1 MIKTLWKYKYIF
13 LSIVFLLLLAS
24 LKDITELKI
33 FYDSERIIELSNE
46 SKDIIDK
53 SLDDKN
59 LILLSVNFSDSIK
72 YQDLID
78 FSNISIKVSNDS
90 NTSSIRSIFNERVLL
105 KSSIIPFAI
114 KILNIDNYDKY
125 KSSLLKLEKHGSKFF
140 SKDYRSLLFIVKSKN
155 LDTEDKKRS
164 YLKSL
169 KEAFSI
175 NNANVYITGQIK
187 SEIYMQDNVTKELLI
202 FIILSSIL
210 CSLVL
215 YFYLNNIKLVL
226 INFISVC
233 ISLVLSFTFSN
244 ILFGGIELVMILIPA
259 IVFIITISDFM
270 HLLNSDKLY
279 KNKFRS
285 FKTQLE
291 KIGMPVFITS
301 LTTAIGFLSF
311 MFSSLVPLFRFG
323 VITTITIFISL
334 FVIVLLYSFIIDFNI
349 NKDIKSNNF
358 LDKLIISLI
367 SLKKSYSYLLISLFL
382 FLSFL
387 SFSNFKV
394 DNFITDEIN
403 KNSNLYT
410 DISFFDR
417 EFGGIKPVTF
427 IVKDSAT
434 SKSNLDSLEKII
446 LNHNFVI
453 DFVLDDFSK
462 ISQYNSDENQY
473 IIKARMRDIGSSQS
487 KIIFDDIVLKS
498 KDLSLDLEIAGIGF
512 LFDKVSNKMTFEIIF
527 GLLLAIIIIG
537 LVFVILNNGNWYY
550 FPISLIPNILPLL
563 TTIGILSIFGFYFSL
578 SNAFILEI
586 VFGLIVDD
594 SIHIINSYSMSRNRG
609 MTIQQ
614 SILHCQNY
622 TYKAVVKTSVVIIFT
637 LFPLLF
643 SEFKSISQL
652 SIITI
657 IAAVIALIFDI
668 IYLPKMLVKYIK

>member
-1 MIKTLWKYKYIF
+1 MIKVLWKYKYIF
-13 LSIVFLLLLAS
+13 LSLILVLLLVS
-24 LKDITELKI
+24 LNNITGLKI
-33 FYDSERIIELSNE
+33 FYESERIIELSNE
-46 SKDIIDK
+46 SQDIIDK

-59 LILLSVNFSDSIK
+59 LILLAVEFQDSVK
-72 YQDLID
+72 YQDLLD
-78 FSNISIKVSNDS
+78 LSNVSLKISKDQ
-90 NTSSIRSIFNERVLL
+90 NTKSVRSIFNERVLI
-105 KSSIIPFAI
+105 KSSIIPFAV
-114 KILNIDNYDKY
+114 KIFDIDDYDKY
-125 KSSLLKLEKHGSKFF
+125 KNSLLKIKKYGSKFAREDLNSF
-140 SKDYRSLLFIVKSKN
+140 LFIIKSKD
-155 LDTEDKKRS
+155 LDSEEQKRS
-164 YLKSL
+164 YLNKL
-169 KEAFSI
+169 EKEFSQ
-175 NNANVYITGQIK
+175 NNIKVYITGQIK
-187 SEIYMQDNVTKELLI
+187 SEIYMQDNVTKELLL

-233 ISLVLSFTFSN
+233 ISLIFSFSLSN

-311 MFSSLVPLFRFG
+311 MFSSLIPLFRFG

-334 FVIVLLYSFIIDFNI
+334 FVIVILYSLIIDFNI
-349 NKDIKSNNF
+349 NKSIKNNLF
-358 LDKLIISLI
+358 LDDLIVSIVN
-367 SLKKSYSYLLISLFL
+367 LKKSYSYVLLVSFL

-387 SFSNFKV
+387 AFNNFKV

-403 KNSNLYT
+403 KNSDLYT
-410 DISFFDR
+410 DINFFDR

-427 IVKDSAT
+427 IVKNESP
-434 SKSNLDSLEKII
+434 SISSLDSLKEII

-453 DFVLDDFSK
+453 DFSLNDFSK
-462 ISQYNSDENQY
+462 PDNNEYL
-473 IIKARMRDIGSSQS
+473 IKARMKDIGSSQS
-487 KIIFDDIVLKS
+487 EIIFDDILLKS
-498 KDLSLDLEIAGIGF
+498 KDLSLDLEIAGVGF
-512 LFDKVSNKMTFEIIF
+512 LFDKISNKMTFEIIL
-527 GLLLAIIIIG
+527 GLVLAIIIIG
-537 LVFVILNNGNWYY
+537 LVFVLLNNFNWYY

-563 TTIGILSIFGFYFSL
+563 TTIGLLSIFGFYFSL
-578 SNAFILEI
+578 SNAFILAI

-594 SIHIINSYSMSRNRG
+594 SIHIINAYSMSRNRG
-609 MTIQQ
+609 LSIQE
-614 SILHCQNY
+614 SISHCQTY
-622 TYKAVVKTSVVIIFT
+622 TYKAVIKTSVVIIFT

-668 IYLPKMLVKYIK
+668 IYLPKMLVKYIN

>member
-1 MIKTLWKYKYIF
+1 MIKILWKYKYIL
-13 LSIVFLLLLAS
+13 LSLILVLLLVS
-24 LKDITELKI
+24 LNNISGLKI
-33 FYDSERIIELSNE
+33 FYESERIIELSNE
-46 SKDIIDK
+46 SQDIIDK

-59 LILLSVNFSDSIK
+59 LILLAVEFQDSVK
-72 YQDLID
+72 YQDLLD
-78 FSNISIKVSNDS
+78 LSNVSLNISKDQ
-90 NTSSIRSIFNERVLL
+90 NTKSVRSIFNERVLI
-105 KSSIIPFAI
+105 KSSIIPLAV
-114 KILNIDNYDKY
+114 KIFDIDSYDKY
-125 KSSLLKLEKHGSKFF
+125 KSSLLKIKKHGSKFATEDLNSF
-140 SKDYRSLLFIVKSKN
+140 LFIIKSKD
-155 LDTEDKKRS
+155 LDSEEQKRS
-164 YLKSL
+164 YLNKL
-169 KEAFSI
+169 EKEFSQ
-175 NNANVYITGQIK
+175 NNIKVYITGQIK
-187 SEIYMQDNVTKELLI
+187 SEIYMQDNVTKELLL

-233 ISLVLSFTFSN
+233 ISLIFSFSLSN

-285 FKTQLE
+285 FKTQLQ

-311 MFSSLVPLFRFG
+311 MFSSLIPLFRFG

-334 FVIVLLYSFIIDFNI
+334 FVIVILYSLIIDFNI
-349 NKDIKSNNF
+349 NKNIKNNHF
-358 LDKLIISLI
+358 LDDLIVSIVN
-367 SLKKSYSYLLISLFL
+367 LKKSYSYVLLASFL

-387 SFSNFKV
+387 AFNNFKV

-403 KNSNLYT
+403 KNSDLYT
-410 DISFFDR
+410 DINFFDR

-427 IVKDSAT
+427 IVKNESP
-434 SKSNLDSLEKII
+434 SISSLDSLKEII

-453 DFVLDDFSK
+453 DFSLNDFSK
-462 ISQYNSDENQY
+462 PDNNEYL
-473 IIKARMRDIGSSQS
+473 IKARMKDIGSSQS
-487 KIIFDDIVLKS
+487 EIIFDDILLKS
-498 KDLSLDLEIAGIGF
+498 KDLSLDLEIAGVGF
-512 LFDKVSNKMTFEIIF
+512 LFDKISNKMTFEIIL
-527 GLLLAIIIIG
+527 GLILAIIIIG
-537 LVFVILNNGNWYY
+537 LVFVLLNNFNWYY

-563 TTIGILSIFGFYFSL
+563 TTIGLLSIFGFYFSL
-578 SNAFILEI
+578 SNAFILAI

-594 SIHIINSYSMSRNRG
+594 SIHIINAYSMSRNRG
-609 MTIQQ
+609 LSIQE
-614 SILHCQNY
+614 SISHCQTY
-622 TYKAVVKTSVVIIFT
+622 TYKAVIKTSVVIIFT

-668 IYLPKMLVKYIK
+668 IYLPKMLVKYIN

>member
-24 LKDITELKI
+24 LKDVTELKI

-550 FPISLIPNILPLL
+550 FPISLIPNIFPLL

-578 SNAFILEI
+578 SNAFILAI

>member
-1 MIKTLWKYKYIF
+1 MIKVLWKYKYIF
-13 LSIVFLLLLAS
+13 LSLTLVLLLVS
-24 LKDITELKI
+24 LNNITGLKI
-33 FYDSERIIELSNE
+33 FYESERIIELSNE
-46 SKDIIDK
+46 SQDIIDK

-59 LILLSVNFSDSIK
+59 LILLAVEFQDSVK
-72 YQDLID
+72 YQDLLD
-78 FSNISIKVSNDS
+78 LSNVSLKISKDQ
-90 NTSSIRSIFNERVLL
+90 NTKSVRSIFNERVLI
-105 KSSIIPFAI
+105 KSSIIPFAV
-114 KILNIDNYDKY
+114 KIFDIYDYDKY
-125 KSSLLKLEKHGSKFF
+125 KNSLLKIKKYGSKFATEDLNSF
-140 SKDYRSLLFIVKSKN
+140 LFIIKSKD
-155 LDTEDKKRS
+155 LDSEEQKRS
-164 YLKSL
+164 YLNKL
-169 KEAFSI
+169 EKEFSQ
-175 NNANVYITGQIK
+175 NNIKVYITGQLK
-187 SEIYMQDNVTKELLI
+187 SEIYMQDNVTKELLL

-233 ISLVLSFTFSN
+233 ISLIFSFSLSN

-285 FKTQLE
+285 FKTQLQ

-311 MFSSLVPLFRFG
+311 MFSSLIPLFRFG

-334 FVIVLLYSFIIDFNI
+334 FVIVILYSLIIDFNI
-349 NKDIKSNNF
+349 NKNIKNNHF
-358 LDKLIISLI
+358 LDDLIVSIVN
-367 SLKKSYSYLLISLFL
+367 LKKSYSYVLLASFL

-387 SFSNFKV
+387 AFNNFKV

-403 KNSNLYT
+403 KNSDLYT
-410 DISFFDR
+410 DINFFDR

-427 IVKDSAT
+427 IVKNESP
-434 SKSNLDSLEKII
+434 SISSLDSLKEII

-453 DFVLDDFSK
+453 DFSLNDFSK
-462 ISQYNSDENQY
+462 PDNNEYL
-473 IIKARMRDIGSSQS
+473 IKARMKDIGSSQS
-487 KIIFDDIVLKS
+487 EIIFNDILLKS
-498 KDLSLDLEIAGIGF
+498 KDLSLDLEIAGVGF
-512 LFDKVSNKMTFEIIF
+512 LFDKISNKMTFEIIL
-527 GLLLAIIIIG
+527 GLILAIIIIG
-537 LVFVILNNGNWYY
+537 FVFVLLNNFNWYY

-563 TTIGILSIFGFYFSL
+563 TTIGLLSIFGFYFSL
-578 SNAFILEI
+578 SNAFILAI

-594 SIHIINSYSMSRNRG
+594 SIHIINAYSMSRNRG
-609 MTIQQ
+609 LSIQE
-614 SILHCQNY
+614 SISHCQTY
-622 TYKAVVKTSVVIIFT
+622 TYKAVIKTSVVIIFT

-668 IYLPKMLVKYIK
+668 IYLPKMLVKYIN

>member
-1 MIKTLWKYKYIF
+1 MIKVLWKYKYIF
-13 LSIVFLLLLAS
+13 LSLILVLLLVS
-24 LKDITELKI
+24 LNNITGLKI
-33 FYDSERIIELSNE
+33 FYESERIIELSNE
-46 SKDIIDK
+46 SQDIIDK

-59 LILLSVNFSDSIK
+59 LILLAVEFQDSVK
-72 YQDLID
+72 YQDLLD
-78 FSNISIKVSNDS
+78 LSNVSLKISKDQ
-90 NTSSIRSIFNERVLL
+90 NTKSVRSIFNERVLI
-105 KSSIIPFAI
+105 KSSIIPFAV
-114 KILNIDNYDKY
+114 KIFDIDDYDKY
-125 KSSLLKLEKHGSKFF
+125 KNSLLKIKKYGSKFATEDLNSF
-140 SKDYRSLLFIVKSKN
+140 LFIIKSKD
-155 LDTEDKKRS
+155 LDSEEQKRS
-164 YLKSL
+164 YLNKL
-169 KEAFSI
+169 EKEFSQ
-175 NNANVYITGQIK
+175 NNIKVYITGQIK
-187 SEIYMQDNVTKELLI
+187 SEIYMQDNVTKELLL

-233 ISLVLSFTFSN
+233 ISLIFSFSLSN

-311 MFSSLVPLFRFG
+311 MFSSLIPLFRFG

-334 FVIVLLYSFIIDFNI
+334 FVIVILYSLIIDFNI
-349 NKDIKSNNF
+349 NKSIKNNLF
-358 LDKLIISLI
+358 LDDLIVSIVN
-367 SLKKSYSYLLISLFL
+367 LKKSYSYVLLASFL

-387 SFSNFKV
+387 AFNNFKV

-403 KNSNLYT
+403 KNSDLYT
-410 DISFFDR
+410 DINFFDR

-427 IVKDSAT
+427 IVKNESP
-434 SKSNLDSLEKII
+434 SISSLDSLKEII

-453 DFVLDDFSK
+453 DFSLNDFSK
-462 ISQYNSDENQY
+462 PDNNEYL
-473 IIKARMRDIGSSQS
+473 IKARMKDIGSSQS
-487 KIIFDDIVLKS
+487 EIIFDDILLKS
-498 KDLSLDLEIAGIGF
+498 KDLSLDLEIAGVGF
-512 LFDKVSNKMTFEIIF
+512 LFDKISNKMTFEIIL
-527 GLLLAIIIIG
+527 GLILAIIIIG
-537 LVFVILNNGNWYY
+537 FVFVLLNNFNWYY

-563 TTIGILSIFGFYFSL
+563 TTIGLLSIFGFYFSL
-578 SNAFILEI
+578 SNAFILAI

-594 SIHIINSYSMSRNRG
+594 SIHIINAYSMSRNRG
-609 MTIQQ
+609 LSIQE
-614 SILHCQNY
+614 SISHCQTY
-622 TYKAVVKTSVVIIFT
+622 TYKAVIKTSVVIIFT

-668 IYLPKMLVKYIK
+668 IYLPKMLVKYIN

>member
-1 MIKTLWKYKYIF
+1 MIKVLWKYKYIF
-13 LSIVFLLLLAS
+13 LSLILVLLLVS
-24 LKDITELKI
+24 LNNITGLKI
-33 FYDSERIIELSNE
+33 FYESERIIELSNE
-46 SKDIIDK
+46 SQDIIDK

-59 LILLSVNFSDSIK
+59 LILLAVEFQDSVK
-72 YQDLID
+72 YQDLLD
-78 FSNISIKVSNDS
+78 LSNVSLKISKDQ
-90 NTSSIRSIFNERVLL
+90 NTKSVRSIFNERVLI
-105 KSSIIPFAI
+105 KSSIIPFAV
-114 KILNIDNYDKY
+114 KIFDIDDYDKY
-125 KSSLLKLEKHGSKFF
+125 KNSLLKIKKYGSKFATEDLNSF
-140 SKDYRSLLFIVKSKN
+140 LFIIKSKD
-155 LDTEDKKRS
+155 LDSEEQKRS
-164 YLKSL
+164 YLNKL
-169 KEAFSI
+169 EKEFSQ
-175 NNANVYITGQIK
+175 NNIKVYITGQIK
-187 SEIYMQDNVTKELLI
+187 SEIYMQDNVTKELLL

-233 ISLVLSFTFSN
+233 ISLIFSFSLSN

-311 MFSSLVPLFRFG
+311 MFSSLIPLFRFG

-334 FVIVLLYSFIIDFNI
+334 FVIVILYSLIIDFNI
-349 NKDIKSNNF
+349 NKNIKNNHF
-358 LDKLIISLI
+358 LDDLIVSIVN
-367 SLKKSYSYLLISLFL
+367 LKKSYSYVLLASFL

-387 SFSNFKV
+387 AFNNFKV

-403 KNSNLYT
+403 KNSDLYT
-410 DISFFDR
+410 DINFFDR

-427 IVKDSAT
+427 IVKNESP
-434 SKSNLDSLEKII
+434 SISSLDSLKEII

-453 DFVLDDFSK
+453 DFSLNDFSK
-462 ISQYNSDENQY
+462 PDNNEYL
-473 IIKARMRDIGSSQS
+473 IKARMKDIGSSQS
-487 KIIFDDIVLKS
+487 EIIFDDILLKS
-498 KDLSLDLEIAGIGF
+498 KDLSLDLEIAGVGF
-512 LFDKVSNKMTFEIIF
+512 LFDKISNKMTFEIIL
-527 GLLLAIIIIG
+527 GLILAIIIIG
-537 LVFVILNNGNWYY
+537 FVFVLLNNFNWYY

-563 TTIGILSIFGFYFSL
+563 TTIGLLSIFGFYFSL
-578 SNAFILEI
+578 SNAFILAI

-594 SIHIINSYSMSRNRG
+594 SIHIINAYSMSRNRG
-609 MTIQQ
+609 LSIQE
-614 SILHCQNY
+614 SISHCQTY
-622 TYKAVVKTSVVIIFT
+622 TYKAVIKTSVVIIFT

-668 IYLPKMLVKYIK
+668 IYLPKMLVKYIN